1 MFKFRYLL
9 LLLPTLAAAQPSPLF
24 HAIRVDHAPRIDG
37 TLSDPAWQQAT
48 PISGFR
54 EREPQDGIPATE
66 RTEVR
71 VLYDAHHVYFGI
83 SCFDSHPQGIIA
95 SQLRRDLDM
104 SLDDNFS
111 IIVDPSNTRRN
122 GYIFQINPLG
132 TQLDGLVIEEQAPR
146 DPYDVV
152 EPSWDGLWTSAAT
165 INDQGWTAT
174 VSIPFSTLNFKSTR
188 SDTWG
193 INFRRF
199 IRRKNEEDLWSG
211 YRRRGG
217 IWRVSESGSLHGM
230 KDIGSGRLLIVK
242 PYILGG
248 FTQLKGQPNTFQHT
262 AGFDVKYGI
271 RSNLIANLTVNTD
284 FADADVDQQ
293 QFNLTPYRLYFPEKR
308 RFFLENSDV
317 FEFLTWNTDLLFF
330 SRQIGIDAN
339 TGAEVPIDVGGKV
352 AGQVG
357 GFDIGLMDVKTRSF
371 DGISSASY
379 TVTRVKR
386 PLFGNSYIGAM
397 FVDKESQNQLDP
409 YNRAFGVDAKFVFFK
424 DLNIRGFYA
433 KTWSPLFH
441 GDDYTAGIRA
451 IYNSRLI
458 HIYAGQGAIR
468 PNYNPEVGFV
478 ARPDDNPLIA
488 EFTFTPRPKIRGVRE
503 LQFDSFL
510 GRDPDSHWQLQSREI
525 FENVRVLFNNGAL
538 SDNFLFDHFYQRL
551 NAPFN
556 IYKNIDIPEGEYN
569 FTRHQVSFS
578 SAGDRRVILTGT
590 ERWGGY
596 YTGTLN
602 ETIFN
607 AQYRPGSHLAMGLT
621 NTLNSFRL
629 PQGDFNVLLAGLQV
643 SYAFNR
649 FVNLTTFLQ
658 GNTADDQAM
667 SANVRLR
674 YTFRPDSDLF
684 VIYNLGSRFQ
694 SLNGQNLAS
703 LRESRFAV
711 KMSYSW
717 SR

>member
-9 LLLPTLAAAQPSPLF
+9 LLLPTLAAAQLSPLF

-174 VSIPFSTLNFKSTR
+174 VSIPFSTLNFRSTR

-193 INFRRF
+193 VNFRRF

-538 SDNFLFDHFYQRL
+538 SDNFLFDRFYQRL

-684 VIYNLGSRFQ
+684 VIYNLGGRFQ